1 MTDGLRG
8 LVSILGESRFV
19 GRGNRSQRCNA
30 LKTSRLTV
38 RSYFLLIPPS
48 YLYITYSV
56 VQTSNTSNLAFCLNL
71 TNFLH
76 FPNRPLYNRKP
87 ETHRISKVR
96 NELTRAPLKRLLPK
110 RNSRSSIATTS
121 PLLSISNVPLINR
134 IESAN
139 GRHSSAPTC
148 TVPWFSLSMLKK
160 PWPHFN
166 GGTVVIST
174 ITRYYA
180 IVRNSRHRSH
190 RVSVVKFH
198 YPPRGTLTRTSDI
211 RGIVYEEKSSVG
223 NISHLRC
230 RVQPPRL
237 IEIQRCIRVACA
249 PLVFRLNGQKWICL
263 SFRTRRVVEIRRN
276 VTSPRR
282 RNGKDG

>member
-56 VQTSNTSNLAFCLNL
+56 VQTSNTSNLGFCLNL

-148 TVPWFSLSMLKK
+148 TVSWFSLSMLKK

-166 GGTVVIST
+166 GDTVVIST

-180 IVRNSRHRSH
+180 IVRNSRGPFSPSIGREISLSASWNAHEDQRYPGNRLRGKVVRGKYIASSMSRATSTPHRDTTLYSS
-190 RVSVVKFH
+190 RVCASRIPFERAKVDLLVV
-198 YPPRGTLTRTSDI
+198 S
-211 RGIVYEEKSSVG
+211 
-223 NISHLRC
+223 N
-230 RVQPPRL
+230 
-237 IEIQRCIRVACA
+237 A
-249 PLVFRLNGQKWICL
+249 
-263 SFRTRRVVEIRRN
+263 
-276 VTSPRR
+276 
-282 RNGKDG
+282 